1 MSNEKEFSFLTPE
14 EQDKIILGC
23 INQHGNRAK
32 KTGVEQDKTRTTS
45 SAKIWTEEAKLV
57 RRQVIIDYIAQGFGH
72 HKIVL
77 TLMDRWGVTRLT
89 ARSYVEDAINY
100 MGENIAE
107 FNKNNYDVAVTRL
120 EGILEQSIQSND
132 RKTAL
137 NTIDLLNKIQG
148 LYVNKQEV
156 AITDIT
162 TKFKFGE

>member
-14 EQDKIILGC
+14 EQDKIILSC

-57 RRQVIIDYIAQGFGH
+57 RRQVIIEYIAQGFGH